1 TMLLRLKAVHID
13 RKFGGHDHI
22 GKVNKLPA
30 FQLCT
35 VAEIE
40 IFGERVML
48 PASGIGNARLS
59 PDACGSI
66 KIEKPPAAAAGG
78 LFEEKMTIQEEG
90 LNLRQQRVIPVQVTP
105 SHLHHPDPG
114 VCEVIDGA
122 FQRVGRRDEI
132 GVENENE
139 LAFRAVQAGCE
150 GPGFE
155 ALSIVSMT
163 ILDVEAVGFQ
173 AGGFA
178 RGNLAGFIRRVVQ
191 NLDLKPVSRI
201 VEAADRPNEPAN
213 DVVLIEDRQL
223 HGDERQ
229 VAEILRWLNSFT
241 PVSQEEINNEIAM
254 NSEG

>member
-1 TMLLRLKAVHID
+1 M
-13 RKFGGHDHI
+13 
-22 GKVNKLPA
+22 
-30 FQLCT
+30 
-35 VAEIE
+35 
-40 IFGERVML
+40 
-48 PASGIGNARLS
+48 
-59 PDACGSI
+59 
-66 KIEKPPAAAAGG
+66 
-78 LFEEKMTIQEEG
+78 
-90 LNLRQQRVIPVQVTP
+90 TP

-150 GPGFE
+150 RPGFE

-163 ILDVEAVGFQ
+163 ILDVEAFGFQ

-191 NLDLKPVSRI
+191 NLDLKPVSRV
-201 VEAADRPNEPAN
+201 VEAADRPNEPAD
-213 DVVLIEDRQL
+213 DVSTSLKTGSCTV
-223 HGDERQ
+223 DERQ

>member
-1 TMLLRLKAVHID
+1 M
-13 RKFGGHDHI
+13 
-22 GKVNKLPA
+22 
-30 FQLCT
+30 
-35 VAEIE
+35 
-40 IFGERVML
+40 
-48 PASGIGNARLS
+48 
-59 PDACGSI
+59 
-66 KIEKPPAAAAGG
+66 
-78 LFEEKMTIQEEG
+78 
-90 LNLRQQRVIPVQVTP
+90 TP
-105 SHLHHPDPG
+105 SHLHHPYPG
-114 VCEVIDGA
+114 IGEVIDGA

-139 LAFRAVQAGCE
+139 LAFRAVQAGRE
-150 GPGFE
+150 RPGFE

-163 ILDVEAVGFQ
+163 ILDVEAFGFQ

-191 NLDLKPVSRI
+191 NLDLKPVSRV

-229 VAEILRWLNSFT
+229 FAEILRWLNSFT